1 MFNFGRLLRPTALVR
16 HSSTIKNFHR
26 TLVTTSGLRKDAVPN
41 AEAASVPAK
50 TILVEK
56 DKNITLIGINRP
68 QQRNAIDSSTAS
80 QLCDAFANFEQDET
94 SPVAVL
100 YGIGGSFCSGF
111 DILEMSTDEKE
122 EISVDILMRPEG
134 SVGPT
139 RRQIKKPVVCS
150 INGYCIGNGLE
161 LALMC
166 DLRVMEESAVLGF
179 FNRRFGVPMLD
190 GGTVRLPAMIGLSRA
205 LDLILTG
212 RPVGSQE
219 AHDIGLVNRIVPT
232 GTALGNAVE
241 LATCLAKFPQR
252 ALNHDRNSVYS
263 GAFETSTFH
272 QAVQNEVMYTS
283 REIIEDMQ
291 NGIKWFNQTFKADTT
306 HSWLKRDRSMADW
319 DDEDVA
325 TAAAQKE
332 KQKQEE
338 EAARVEAEKQ
348 KQAEKVQKKSKAAE
362 TKSETKAETSSE
374 STSSE
379 NNDSKSKPK
388 DK

>member
-1 MFNFGRLLRPTALVR
+1 MLRKVGRLFGQQIASQIRL
-16 HSSTIKNFHR
+16 SGSR
-26 TLVTTSGLRKDAVPN
+26 TLATSKALHKGKKLLRDIMFKLYLRIALLADAAATPDEEQQPPPN
-41 AEAASVPAK
+41 
-50 TILVEK
+50 ILVEK
-56 DKNITLIGINRP
+56 DNNITLIGINRP
-68 QQRNAIDSSTAS
+68 QQRNAIDSNTAS
-80 QLCDAFANFEQDET
+80 QLCEAFSSFEADDT

-100 YGIGGSFCSGF
+100 YGVGGSFCAGF
-111 DILEMSTDEKE
+111 DILEMSNDEKA

-139 RRQIKKPVVCS
+139 RRQIKKPVVCG
-150 INGYCIGNGLE
+150 INGYCIANGLE

-190 GGTVRLPAMIGLSRA
+190 AGTVRLPAMIGLSRA

-219 AHDIGLVNRIVPT
+219 AHDIGLVNRVVPT
-232 GTALGNAVE
+232 GTGLGNALE
-241 LATCLAKFPQR
+241 LARCLAKFPQR

-291 NGIKWFNQTFKADTT
+291 NGIKWFNDSEYNEV
-306 HSWLKRDRSMADW
+306 HSMRL
-319 DDEDVA
+319 
-325 TAAAQKE
+325 
-332 KQKQEE
+332 
-338 EAARVEAEKQ
+338 
-348 KQAEKVQKKSKAAE
+348 
-362 TKSETKAETSSE
+362 
-374 STSSE
+374 
-379 NNDSKSKPK
+379 
-388 DK
+388 

>member
-1 MFNFGRLLRPTALVR
+1 MLRRFGRLVGQQLGQQTRFTAHRTNTHTFADPTAQ
-16 HSSTIKNFHR
+16 
-26 TLVTTSGLRKDAVPN
+26 
-41 AEAASVPAK
+41 AEAAAGPPK
-50 TILVEK
+50 NILVEK
-56 DKNITLIGINRP
+56 DKDITLIGINRP
-68 QQRNAIDSSTAS
+68 QQRNAIDSLTAA
-80 QLCDAFANFEQDET
+80 QLCDAFANFEADDT

-100 YGIGGSFCSGF
+100 YGVGGSFCSGF

-139 RRQIKKPVVCS
+139 RRQIKKPVVCG
-150 INGYCIGNGLE
+150 INGYCIANGLE

-190 GGTVRLPAMIGLSRA
+190 GGTIRLPAMIGLSRA

-232 GTALGNAVE
+232 GTALGNALE

-252 ALNHDRNSVYS
+252 ALIHDRNSVYS
-263 GAFETSTFH
+263 GAFETSSFH

-291 NGIKWFNQTFKADTT
+291 NGIKWFNQTFKPDTT

-319 DDEDVA
+319 DDEEVA
-325 TAAAQKE
+325 EAAAEKE
-332 KQKQEE
+332 KQRQEQ
-338 EAARVEAEKQ
+338 EAALAEAEKQ
-348 KQAEKVQKKSKAAE
+348 KQAEKSQKKSK
-362 TKSETKAETSSE
+362 KAEETPAESE
-374 STSSE
+374 E
-379 NNDSKSKPK
+379 PK
-388 DK
+388 DKPKEK

>member
-1 MFNFGRLLRPTALVR
+1 MLRKFGKLLGQQVGQQARFP
-16 HSSTIKNFHR
+16 ICR
-26 TLVTTSGLRKDAVPN
+26 TLATTNALRKDAA
-41 AEAASVPAK
+41 AETEAVSAPPK

-56 DKNITLIGINRP
+56 DKNITMIGINRP
-68 QQRNAIDSSTAS
+68 QQRNAIDSITAS
-80 QLCDAFANFEQDET
+80 QLCDAFANFEADDT

-100 YGIGGSFCSGF
+100 YGVGGSFCSGF

-139 RRQIKKPVVCS
+139 RRQIKKPVVCG
-150 INGYCIGNGLE
+150 INGYCIANGLE

-190 GGTVRLPAMIGLSRA
+190 GGTIRLPAMIGLSRA

-232 GTALGNAVE
+232 GTALGNALE

-291 NGIKWFNQTFKADTT
+291 NGIKWFNQTFEADTT

-319 DDEDVA
+319 DDEEVA
-325 TAAAQKE
+325 AAAAQKE
-332 KQKQEE
+332 KQKQDEE
-338 EAARVEAEKQ
+338 VARVEADKQ
-348 KQAEKVQKKSKAAE
+348 KLAEKAQKNSKKTEVKPAD
-362 TKSETKAETSSE
+362 SSDQ
-374 STSSE
+374 
-379 NNDSKSKPK
+379 NIDSKEKPK
-388 DK
+388 EK

>member
-1 MFNFGRLLRPTALVR
+1 M
-16 HSSTIKNFHR
+16 
-26 TLVTTSGLRKDAVPN
+26 LRKIGRQLGHQVGQQLRFSAGRMLSTTNQLHKDAAADAK
-41 AEAASVPAK
+41 AEPTPPKS
-50 TILVEK
+50 ILVEK
-56 DKNITLIGINRP
+56 DKNITVIGINRP
-68 QQRNAIDSSTAS
+68 QQRNAIDSITAA
-80 QLCDAFANFEQDET
+80 QLCDAFSAFEADDT

-100 YGIGGSFCSGF
+100 YGVGGSFCSGF

-139 RRQIKKPVVCS
+139 RRQIKKPVVCG
-150 INGYCIGNGLE
+150 INGYCIANGLE

-232 GTALGNAVE
+232 GTALGNALE
-241 LATCLAKFPQR
+241 LASCLAKFPQR

-263 GAFETSTFH
+263 AAFETSTFH

-319 DDEDVA
+319 DDEEVA
-325 TAAAQKE
+325 EAAAEKE
-332 KQKQEE
+332 TKKQQE
-338 EAARVEAEKQ
+338 EAAAVEAEKQ
-348 KQAEKVQKKSKAAE
+348 KQAEKAQKKSKKTEKVEEKAAVKE
-362 TKSETKAETSSE
+362 GEQTSEKPKSEE
-374 STSSE
+374 
-379 NNDSKSKPK
+379 DPK
-388 DK
+388 K

>member
-1 MFNFGRLLRPTALVR
+1 MLRKFGKLLGQQVGQQARFA
-16 HSSTIKNFHR
+16 ICR
-26 TLVTTSGLRKDAVPN
+26 TLATTNALHKDA
-41 AEAASVPAK
+41 AAK
-50 TILVEK
+50 TEAVVGPPKNILVEK
-56 DKNITLIGINRP
+56 DNNITLIGINRP
-68 QQRNAIDSSTAS
+68 QQRNAIDSITAA
-80 QLCDAFANFEQDET
+80 QLCDAFANFEADDA

-100 YGIGGSFCSGF
+100 YGVGGSFCSGF

-139 RRQIKKPVVCS
+139 RRQIKKPVVCG
-150 INGYCIGNGLE
+150 INGYCIANGLE

-232 GTALGNAVE
+232 GTALGNALE

-291 NGIKWFNQTFKADTT
+291 NGIKWFNHTFQADTT

-319 DDEDVA
+319 DDEEV
-325 TAAAQKE
+325 AAAAAHKE
-332 KQKQEE
+332 KQKQDE

-348 KQAEKVQKKSKAAE
+348 KQAEKAQKKSKKTEEKPADSTDQSIE
-362 TKSETKAETSSE
+362 SKA
-374 STSSE
+374 
-379 NNDSKSKPK
+379 KPK
-388 DK
+388 ET

>member
-1 MFNFGRLLRPTALVR
+1 MLRKFGSLLAQQVGQQARFTAASR
-16 HSSTIKNFHR
+16 TFSSTKALH
-26 TLVTTSGLRKDAVPN
+26 KDPATQE
-41 AEAASVPAK
+41 AEAAPPK
-50 TILVEK
+50 NILVEK

-68 QQRNAIDSSTAS
+68 QQRNAIDSLTAS
-80 QLCDAFANFEQDET
+80 QLCDAFANFEADDT

-100 YGIGGSFCSGF
+100 YGVGGSFCSGF
-111 DILEMSTDEKE
+111 DILEISTDEKE

-139 RRQIKKPVVCS
+139 RRQIKKPVVCG
-150 INGYCIGNGLE
+150 INGYCIANGLE

-190 GGTVRLPAMIGLSRA
+190 AGTIRLPAMIGLSRA

-232 GTALGNAVE
+232 GTALGNALE

-252 ALNHDRNSVYS
+252 ALIHDRNSVYS
-263 GAFETSTFH
+263 STFETSTFH
-272 QAVQNEVMYTS
+272 QAVQNEVMFTS

-291 NGIKWFNQTFKADTT
+291 NGIKWFNQTFKPDTT

-319 DDEDVA
+319 DDEEVA
-325 TAAAQKE
+325 EAAAQKE
-332 KQKQEE
+332 KLKQEQ
-338 EAARVEAEKQ
+338 EAALAEAEKQ
-348 KQAEKVQKKSKAAE
+348 KQAEKAQKKSK
-362 TKSETKAETSSE
+362 KAEEKPAE
-374 STSSE
+374 SV
-379 NNDSKSKPK
+379 DSKDPK
-388 DK
+388 DKPNEK

>member
-1 MFNFGRLLRPTALVR
+1 MLGKVIRHLGHQLDHQARFTVR
-16 HSSTIKNFHR
+16 R
-26 TLVTTSGLRKDAVPN
+26 MVATTNSLRKDAATKSAPEPVPESN
-41 AEAASVPAK
+41 
-50 TILVEK
+50 IRVEK

-68 QQRNAIDSSTAS
+68 QQRNAIDSTTAA
-80 QLCDAFANFEQDET
+80 QLCEAFSAFEADDA

-100 YGIGGSFCSGF
+100 YGVGGSFCSGF
-111 DILEMSTDEKE
+111 DILEMSEDEKE

-139 RRQIKKPVVCS
+139 RRQIKKPVVCG
-150 INGYCIGNGLE
+150 INGYCIANGME

-212 RPVGSQE
+212 RPVGAQE

-232 GTALGNAVE
+232 GTALGNALE
-241 LATCLAKFPQR
+241 LATCISKFPQR

-263 GAFETSTFH
+263 AAFETSSFH
-272 QAVQNEVMYTS
+272 QAVQNEIMLTS

-291 NGIKWFNQTFKADTT
+291 NGIKWFNSTFKADTT

-325 TAAAQKE
+325 EAAAQKE
-332 KQKQEE
+332 TKKQQDEL
-338 EAARVEAEKQ
+338 AQIEAEKQ
-348 KQAEKVQKKSKAAE
+348 KQAEKAQKKSK
-362 TKSETKAETSSE
+362 SKAEDKSGDKDTSSE
-374 STSSE
+374 KPES
-379 NNDSKSKPK
+379 NDKPK
-388 DK
+388 NK

>member
-1 MFNFGRLLRPTALVR
+1 MFCKVGRQLGQQIGQQIRLTSRRMLAT
-16 HSSTIKNFHR
+16 TN
-26 TLVTTSGLRKDAVPN
+26 TLYKDGAAK
-41 AEAASVPAK
+41 AESEPAAPKS
-50 TILVEK
+50 ILVEK

-80 QLCDAFANFEQDET
+80 QLCEAFSAFEADDT

-100 YGIGGSFCSGF
+100 YGVGGSFCSGF
-111 DILEMSTDEKE
+111 DILEISTDEKE

-139 RRQIKKPVVCS
+139 RRQIKKPVICG
-150 INGYCIGNGLE
+150 INGYCIANGLE

-232 GTALGNAVE
+232 GTALGHALE

-263 GAFETSTFH
+263 ASFETSTFH

-291 NGIKWFNQTFKADTT
+291 NGIKWFNNTFKADTT

-325 TAAAQKE
+325 AAAAQKE
-332 KQKQEE
+332 TKKQEE
-338 EAARVEAEKQ
+338 EAALVEAEKQ
-348 KQAEKVQKKSKAAE
+348 KLAEKALKKSKKVVEA
-362 TKSETKAETSSE
+362 KSEEKSSE
-374 STSSE
+374 KDSSKVSSE
-379 NNDSKSKPK
+379 KTDPNEKPK

>member
-1 MFNFGRLLRPTALVR
+1 MLRKFGSLAGRQLRQQARFPAVR
-16 HSSTIKNFHR
+16 TFSATNA
-26 TLVTTSGLRKDAVPN
+26 LRKDA
-41 AEAASVPAK
+41 AAQTEADAPPPK
-50 TILVEK
+50 NILVEK

-68 QQRNAIDSSTAS
+68 QQRNAIDSHTAA
-80 QLCDAFANFEQDET
+80 QLCEAFANFESDDT

-100 YGIGGSFCSGF
+100 YGVGGSFCSGF
-111 DILEMSTDEKE
+111 DILEMSTDDKE

-139 RRQIKKPVVCS
+139 RRQIKKPVVCG
-150 INGYCIGNGLE
+150 INGYCIANGLE

-190 GGTVRLPAMIGLSRA
+190 GGTIRLPTLIGLSRA

-232 GTALGNAVE
+232 GTALGNALE
-241 LATCLAKFPQR
+241 LASCLAKFPQR
-252 ALNHDRNSVYS
+252 ALIHDRNSVYS
-263 GAFETSTFH
+263 GAFETTSFH

-291 NGIKWFNQTFKADTT
+291 NGIKWFNQTFKPETT

-325 TAAAQKE
+325 EAAAE
-332 KQKQEE
+332 K
-338 EAARVEAEKQ
+338 EKQ
-348 KQAEKVQKKSKAAE
+348 KQAEEAALAQAE
-362 TKSETKAETSSE
+362 KQKSEEKNNKKTKKVEEKPAT
-374 STSSE
+374 
-379 NNDSKSKPK
+379 DCKDPK
-388 DK
+388 DTPKK

>member
-1 MFNFGRLLRPTALVR
+1 MKWIIFT
-16 HSSTIKNFHR
+16 
-26 TLVTTSGLRKDAVPN
+26 DAAAKIDTN
-41 AEAASVPAK
+41 AAEPAR
-50 TILVEK
+50 ILVEK

-68 QQRNAIDSSTAS
+68 QQRNAIDSKTAS
-80 QLCDAFANFEQDET
+80 LLCEAFSAFEADDT

-100 YGIGGSFCSGF
+100 YGVGGSFCSGF
-111 DILEMSTDEKE
+111 DILEISTDEKE

-139 RRQIKKPVVCS
+139 RRHIKKPVICG
-150 INGYCIGNGLE
+150 INGYCIANGLE

-232 GTALGNAVE
+232 GTALGHALE
-241 LATCLAKFPQR
+241 LAMCLSKFPQR

-263 GAFETSTFH
+263 ASFETSTFH

-283 REIIEDMQ
+283 PEIIEDMQ
-291 NGIKWFNQTFKADTT
+291 NGIKWFNN
-306 HSWLKRDRSMADW
+306 
-319 DDEDVA
+319 
-325 TAAAQKE
+325 
-332 KQKQEE
+332 
-338 EAARVEAEKQ
+338 
-348 KQAEKVQKKSKAAE
+348 
-362 TKSETKAETSSE
+362 SE
-374 STSSE
+374 
-379 NNDSKSKPK
+379 
-388 DK
+388 

>member
-1 MFNFGRLLRPTALVR
+1 MLRKFGIQVGQHIGQHLRSAPRRMF
-16 HSSTIKNFHR
+16 SSTKALYKE
-26 TLVTTSGLRKDAVPN
+26 TPTN
-41 AEAASVPAK
+41 AEKEPEQPPS
-50 TILVEK
+50 IIIEK

-68 QQRNAIDSSTAS
+68 QQRNAIDSTTAS
-80 QLCDAFANFEQDET
+80 KLCEAFSAFEADDT

-100 YGIGGSFCSGF
+100 YGVGGSFCSGF
-111 DILEMSTDEKE
+111 DILEISTDEKE

-139 RRQIKKPVVCS
+139 RRHIKKPVICG
-150 INGYCIGNGLE
+150 INGYCIANGLE

-232 GTALGNAVE
+232 GTALGHALE
-241 LATCLAKFPQR
+241 LAACLSKFPQR

-263 GAFETSTFH
+263 ASFETSTFH

-291 NGIKWFNQTFKADTT
+291 NGIKWFNNTFKADTT

-325 TAAAQKE
+325 MAAAQKE
-332 KQKQEE
+332 VKKQQE
-338 EAARVEAEKQ
+338 EAAIVEAEKQ
-348 KQAEKVQKKSKAAE
+348 KQAEKTKSKSKKAAE
-362 TKSETKAETSSE
+362 PKPVEKSKKDSSDDSE
-374 STSSE
+374 PDSTE
-379 NNDSKSKPK
+379 KPK

>member
-1 MFNFGRLLRPTALVR
+1 ATPE
-16 HSSTIKNFHR
+16 
-26 TLVTTSGLRKDAVPN
+26 AVQTPP
-41 AEAASVPAK
+41 S
-50 TILVEK
+50 ILVEK
-56 DKNITLIGINRP
+56 DNNITIIGINRP

-80 QLCDAFANFEQDET
+80 QLCEAFSAFEADET

-100 YGIGGSFCSGF
+100 YGVGGSFCSGF
-111 DILEMSTDEKE
+111 DILEMSNDEKE

-139 RRQIKKPVVCS
+139 RRQIKKPVICG
-150 INGYCIGNGLE
+150 INGYCIANGLE

-232 GTALGNAVE
+232 GTGLGNALE
-241 LATCLAKFPQR
+241 LAKCLAKFPQR

-263 GAFETSTFH
+263 AAFETSTFH

-291 NGIKWFNQTFKADTT
+291 NGIKWFNHTFKADTT

-325 TAAAQKE
+325 EAAAEKE
-332 KQKQEE
+332 KIKQEA

-348 KQAEKVQKKSKAAE
+348 KQAEKAQKKAKKAPE
-362 TKSETKAETSSE
+362 PKAEEKPSE
-374 STSSE
+374 QPAEKST
-379 NNDSKSKPK
+379 DP
-388 DK
+388 

>member
-1 MFNFGRLLRPTALVR
+1 MLRKIARQMGLQVGQQIRVTNLER
-16 HSSTIKNFHR
+16 R
-26 TLVTTSGLRKDAVPN
+26 TLTTTNALYKEDASLK
-41 AEAASVPAK
+41 AEAAAPPK

-56 DKNITLIGINRP
+56 DKNLTLIGINRP
-68 QQRNAIDSSTAS
+68 QQRNAIDSSTAA
-80 QLCDAFANFEQDET
+80 QLCDAFAAFEADDT

-100 YGIGGSFCSGF
+100 YGVGGSFCSGF

-139 RRQIKKPVVCS
+139 RRQIKKPVVCG
-150 INGYCIGNGLE
+150 INGYCIANGLE

-179 FNRRFGVPMLD
+179 FNRRFGVPVLD
-190 GGTVRLPAMIGLSRA
+190 GGTARLPAMIGLSRA

-232 GTALGNAVE
+232 GTALGNAIE

-263 GAFETSTFH
+263 AAFETSSFH

-306 HSWLKRDRSMADW
+306 HAWLKRDRSMADW
-319 DDEDVA
+319 DDEEV
-325 TAAAQKE
+325 AAAAEHKE
-332 KQKQEE
+332 KLKQEQ
-338 EAARVEAEKQ
+338 EAAALEAEKQ
-348 KQAEKVQKKSKAAE
+348 KKAEKEQKKTKKAAE
-362 TKSETKAETSSE
+362 PKAETKKDGEECKKPEVE
-374 STSSE
+374 S
-379 NNDSKSKPK
+379 K
-388 DK
+388 DKPTDK

>member
-1 MFNFGRLLRPTALVR
+1 MLRKLCRQVGQQVGQQARFTAYR
-16 HSSTIKNFHR
+16 TFSSTKA
-26 TLVTTSGLRKDAVPN
+26 LRKDAAPQ
-41 AEAASVPAK
+41 EAAESGPPK
-50 TILVEK
+50 NILVEK

-68 QQRNAIDSSTAS
+68 QQRNAIDSLTAS
-80 QLCDAFANFEQDET
+80 QLCDAFATFEADDT

-100 YGIGGSFCSGF
+100 YGVGGSFCSGF
-111 DILEMSTDEKE
+111 DILEISTDEKE

-139 RRQIKKPVVCS
+139 RRQIKKPVVCG
-150 INGYCIGNGLE
+150 INGYCIANGLE

-190 GGTVRLPAMIGLSRA
+190 AGTIRLPAMIGLSRA

-232 GTALGNAVE
+232 GTALGNALE
-241 LATCLAKFPQR
+241 LATCIAKFPQR
-252 ALNHDRNSVYS
+252 ALIHDRNSVYS
-263 GAFETSTFH
+263 STFETSTFH
-272 QAVQNEVMYTS
+272 QAVQNEVMFTS

-291 NGIKWFNQTFKADTT
+291 NGIKWFNQTFQPDNT

-319 DDEDVA
+319 DDEEVA
-325 TAAAQKE
+325 EAAAQKE
-332 KQKQEE
+332 KLKQEQ
-338 EAARVEAEKQ
+338 EAALAEAEKQ
-348 KQAEKVQKKSKAAE
+348 KQAEKDQKKSK
-362 TKSETKAETSSE
+362 KAEEKPAE
-374 STSSE
+374 SA
-379 NNDSKSKPK
+379 DSKDPK
-388 DK
+388 DKPTEK